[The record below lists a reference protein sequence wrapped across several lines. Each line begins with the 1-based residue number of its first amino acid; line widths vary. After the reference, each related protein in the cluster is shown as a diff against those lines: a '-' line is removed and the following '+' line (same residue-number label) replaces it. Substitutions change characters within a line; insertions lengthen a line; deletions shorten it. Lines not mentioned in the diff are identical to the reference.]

1 MKTIYKKIILLI
13 LLNGLFISC
22 NENNIDLE
30 PIGLTEATFYQDV
43 EQMRTALFGVYNYSA
58 AFYKYHSGAQNT
70 NPPLWLL
77 PGDDLTTNR
86 DVEDETF
93 AGIDG
98 NYNRSNRFY
107 TYAYRLISQ
116 ANALLEKI
124 EENGDQIYE
133 DAVELRDY
141 HKGEALFFR
150 GWTNFRLWNVFE
162 TAPVVKNRIVTLED
176 SYLPNAEGTELL
188 DQAITD
194 LNDAADLLPEEW
206 DSDNLG
212 RITKNAA
219 YGMLG
224 KVLVFRGTV
233 TDNVEDFTRAI
244 TAFDNIEGRSLTAQ
258 YNDNFDVEK
267 ENNQESL
274 FEVQVGSEFPGNPW
288 LPIEVFPNADLTHY
302 LGYFSGR
309 PGNSPQFVVTSLLEN
324 AYDPADPRI
333 RSIFDTEGTGNKE
346 VVKYLKNTSFTR
358 ANMSVSNNNPRV
370 LRYADVL
377 LLKAEAIVRTGGD
390 LNEAIYLINQ
400 VRERARLSTD
410 DGTESL
416 EPADR
421 DVNETDPDTVL
432 DWVFTERRLE
442 LAAEEG
448 HRWWDL
454 RRRHKAGEIDLM
466 SWDFGSINTGFDF
479 QEYNIRYPLPLEEI
493 QLNPN
498 LTQNTGY

>member
-1 MKTIYKKIILLI
+1 MKTLSRNISLFI
-13 LLNGLFISC
+13 LLNFVVLGC
-22 NENNIDLE
+22 DEKNIDLQ

-43 EQMRTALFGVYNYSA
+43 EQMRTALFGLYNYST
-58 AFYKYHSGAQNT
+58 AFYKYHGGAQNT
-70 NPPLWLL
+70 NAPLWLL

-98 NYNRSNRFY
+98 NYNRSNRFF

-116 ANALLEKI
+116 ANLLLEKI
-124 EENGDQIYE
+124 EENGDLVYE
-133 DAVELRDY
+133 DNPELKDY
-141 HKGEALFFR
+141 HMGEALFLR

-162 TAPVVKNRIVTLED
+162 TAPIVIQRIVLLED
-176 SYLPNAEGTELL
+176 SYIANSEGTELL
-188 DQAITD
+188 DQAISD
-194 LNDAADLLPEEW
+194 FNEAVGLLPLEW
-206 DSDNLG
+206 DSENLG

-224 KVLVFRGTV
+224 KALVFRGTV
-233 TDNVEDFTRAI
+233 NDNTQDFTDAI
-244 TAFDNIEGRSLTAQ
+244 TAFDNIEGRSLTPQ

-274 FEVQVGSEFPGNPW
+274 FEVQVGSEFAGNPW
-288 LPIEVFPNADLTHY
+288 LPIEVFPDADLTHY
-302 LGYFSGR
+302 LGYFDGR
-309 PGNSPQFVVTSLLEN
+309 PGNSPQFLITSSLEN

-333 RSIFDTEGTGNKE
+333 KSIFDSEGTGNKE
-346 VVKYLKNTSFTR
+346 VVKYLKNTTFTR

-370 LRYADVL
+370 LRYADAL

-390 LNEAIYLINQ
+390 LNEAISLINQ
-400 VRERARLSTD
+400 IRQRARLSTE
-410 DGTESL
+410 DGVESL
-416 EPADR
+416 TPADL
-421 DVNETDPDTVL
+421 DVNETDTDTVL
-432 DWVFTERRLE
+432 EWIFEERRLE

-454 RRRHKAGEIDLM
+454 RRRHKAGEIDLTT
-466 SWDFGSINTGFDF
+466 WDFGSINTGFDF
-479 QEYNIRYPLPLEEI
+479 EEYNIRYPLPQEEI

-498 LTQNTGY
+498 LSQNEGY